1 MKTLAKNTSGWGLS
15 MAVGATCLFTAL
27 AAGPVNAD
35 ECQRECYNNAIT
47 LCNEGFKDDTNTF
60 YAAGGDFNLCLV
72 GAISESCDAR
82 ISLYK
87 PEMRWNGVFQVD
99 FEPLNTNMAC
109 VVMLEYR
116 E

>member
-1 MKTLAKNTSGWGLS
+1 MKTLTTNATGLASFLAIGMTS
-15 MAVGATCLFTAL
+15 LFTAL

-35 ECQRECYNNAIT
+35 ECQFECYNNAIT
-47 LCNEGFKDDTNTF
+47 LCNEGFKDDTSTF

-72 GAISESCDAR
+72 GALIESCDAR

-87 PEMRWNGVFQVD
+87 PEMRYNGVFQVT
-99 FEPLNTNMAC
+99 FKPLNTNRAC
-109 VVMLEYR
+109 GVMLKYR